1 MRDFKSTI
9 VSIICGM
16 IIGSTGAHANSIE
29 TKLDGLI
36 ADGRSSCEGSF
47 TLLDGAIERL
57 DLNLDGDVD
66 LVVLDAGGFSCDE
79 SSSMYCGSAGC
90 VVHFITPVDYS
101 YGYTRGWQVVRT
113 KSDQPVILFNLHGVS
128 CGEVGTTPCYSAVS
142 VFEGRFIGVER

>member
-47 TLLDGAIERL
+47 TLLDGA
-57 DLNLDGDVD
+57 
-66 LVVLDAGGFSCDE
+66 
-79 SSSMYCGSAGC
+79 
-90 VVHFITPVDYS
+90 
-101 YGYTRGWQVVRT
+101 
-113 KSDQPVILFNLHGVS
+113 
-128 CGEVGTTPCYSAVS
+128 
-142 VFEGRFIGVER
+142 VERRADKQICCTTVQKIHSTFCGRWVTIDMRYLSSRNVAGLWEPSE